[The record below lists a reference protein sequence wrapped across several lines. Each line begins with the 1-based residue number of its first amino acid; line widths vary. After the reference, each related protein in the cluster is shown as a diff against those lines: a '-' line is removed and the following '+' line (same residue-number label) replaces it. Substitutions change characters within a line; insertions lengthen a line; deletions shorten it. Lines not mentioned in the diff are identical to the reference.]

1 MFAILLLGFAQQPL
15 DLLPSPSLA
24 LAVWEEPGATV
35 RAARDGEVALRVR
48 ASGVVEELQRRPG
61 FGMAA
66 LAWSAIS
73 APVGGDAA
81 SFTDALLGRG
91 VAAAL
96 IARPG
101 AEPGLLVV
109 ARMGDPEAGAEC
121 LRQLARLAQLSIEPL
136 EGESWEIP
144 LGEAF
149 LARAGE
155 WLIFASRADDIAT
168 VRTRLA
174 AFSADGAVAA
184 SAPALPPGAL
194 ILRARATGGEFTP
207 SLWVWLDGALL
218 RANGHAPLPE
228 DLGASLLGGDLHE
241 CLRVAE
247 WAGATLRVDGGGLR
261 AEFFAPEPAELG
273 TTHAPFRPDVPAV
286 SLPKIGGAMMRGVIV
301 RDFGGWYNARDQYAS
316 AAAVAA
322 SVEGDGNLR
331 LLFGRDFGPE
341 VLAWLEPHAR
351 LLAARNPD
359 AAARALEL
367 ELPAAALGL
376 QLRPGAPQG
385 LAHGFVNAYLAA
397 VTFANFQAGA
407 ADEQQLL
414 LDLEKTADG
423 GMLYLARRPALA
435 DGAAAP
441 LAHNAEPAL
450 FVGSAGEIWI
460 SSSIGLL
467 REIVGAP
474 IEVVS
479 AEASWA
485 ELDLS
490 AFGPLLT
497 SARGAIV
504 ARRLLVNG
512 GDLAAAERFADLVA
526 SAAGLF
532 DGAKLRF
539 GPLEGGCGARLE
551 VFAHGE

>member
-1 MFAILLLGFAQQPL
+1 MFAILLLGLVQQPL
-15 DLLPSPSLA
+15 DLLPSPALA

-35 RAARDGEVALRVR
+35 RAARDGEVARRVR

-61 FGMAA
+61 FGMAV

-81 SFTDALLGRG
+81 AFADALLGRG
-91 VAAAL
+91 AAAAL
-96 IARPG
+96 IAQPG
-101 AEPGLLVV
+101 AEPGLVVV

-121 LRQLARLAQLSIEPL
+121 LRQLARLAKLSIEPL
-136 EGESWEIP
+136 ESESWEIP

-149 LARAGE
+149 LARVGD
-155 WLIFASRADDIAT
+155 WLIFASRTEDVAA
-168 VRTRLA
+168 VRARLA
-174 AFSADGAVAA
+174 AFTAEGAA

-194 ILRARATGGEFTP
+194 MLRARATGSESTA

-218 RANGHAPLPE
+218 RADGYAPLPE
-228 DLGASLLGGDLHE
+228 DLGISLLGGDLHE

-261 AEFFAPEPAELG
+261 AEFLAPEPPEFG

-341 VLAWLEPHAR
+341 VLAWLEPQAR

-376 QLRPGAPQG
+376 QLRPGAPPG
-385 LAHGFVNAYLAA
+385 LAQGFVNAFLAA

-414 LDLEKTADG
+414 LDLEKTTNG
-423 GMLYLARRPALA
+423 GTLYLARRPALA

-450 FVGSAGEIWI
+450 FVGAAGEIWI

-467 REIVGAP
+467 REIVAAP
-474 IEVVS
+474 LEVVS
-479 AEASWA
+479 AEASWV
-485 ELDLS
+485 ELDLAS
-490 AFGPLLT
+490 FGPLLAR
-497 SARGAIV
+497 ARGAIV

-526 SAAGLF
+526 SAAGLL
-532 DGAKLRF
+532 DGAMLRF
-539 GPLEGGCGARLE
+539 GPLSGGCGARLE